1 MKKIAKKISSY
12 LLLAVPF
19 GVAALYAATTP
30 RVSANVLKVV
40 ELSLDDRIKSL
51 WPDNP
56 FSIIRLT
63 RGLYLDGYG
72 AVFTVDVSP
81 VLSTTSMM
89 HPTVTK
95 DEVVKA
101 HKIRGERIAELRT
114 AMRLAVADAAASLD
128 PVPADDQIT
137 LVVYLAYHEW
147 EDVSGMPGQITF
159 RGKKKALIDAKRAG
173 AAALAQVVTVTEN

>member
-1 MKKIAKKISSY
+1 MKKITSY

-19 GVAALYAATTP
+19 CAAAIFAATTP
-30 RVSANVLKVV
+30 RVSGNVLKVV

-114 AMRLAVADAAASLD
+114 AMRAAVADMASALE
-128 PVPADDQIT
+128 PVPADEQVT
-137 LVVYLAYHEW
+137 LVVYLTYHDW
-147 EDVSGMPGQITF
+147 EDISG
-159 RGKKKALIDAKRAG
+159 
-173 AAALAQVVTVTEN
+173 

>member
-1 MKKIAKKISSY
+1 MKNILKY
-12 LLLAVPF
+12 LLLAVPLC
-19 GVAALYAATTP
+19 AATIAATTP
-30 RVSANVLKVV
+30 RISGNLLKVV
-40 ELSLDDRIKSL
+40 ETSLDDRVKSL

-56 FSIIRLT
+56 FSVIRLT

-101 HKIRGERIAELRT
+101 HKVRLERVAQLRT
-114 AMRLAVADAAASLD
+114 AMRAAVADAAASLD
-128 PVPADDQIT
+128 PVPADDQVT

-147 EDVSGMPGQITF
+147 EDINGTPGQMTF
-159 RGKKKALIDAKRAG
+159 RGKKKALIEAKRAG
-173 AAALAQVVTVTEN
+173 AAALAQAVTVTEN

>member
-1 MKKIAKKISSY
+1 MKKMTSY

-19 GVAALYAATTP
+19 GVAALYAAAQP

-40 ELSLDDRIKSL
+40 ELSLDDRVKSL

-56 FSIIRLT
+56 FPIVRPT

-72 AVFTVDVSP
+72 AVFTADVSP

-95 DEVVKA
+95 DEVVKG
-101 HKIRGERIAELRT
+101 HKVRGERLAQLKQ
-114 AMRLAVADAAASLD
+114 AMQLAVADAAASLD
-128 PVPADDQIT
+128 PVPADEQIT
-137 LVVYLAYHEW
+137 LVVY
-147 EDVSGMPGQITF
+147 
-159 RGKKKALIDAKRAG
+159 
-173 AAALAQVVTVTEN
+173 

>member
-1 MKKIAKKISSY
+1 MTKISKC
-12 LLLAVPF
+12 LLLAVPLC
-19 GVAALYAATTP
+19 AAAMAGRISGNL
-30 RVSANVLKVV
+30 LKTV
-40 ELSLDDRIKSL
+40 ESSLDDRIKSL

-56 FSIIRLT
+56 FSVIRQA

-72 AVFTVDVSP
+72 AVFAMDVSP

-101 HKIRGERIAELRT
+101 HKMRLEHVAELRT
-114 AMRLAVADAAASLD
+114 AMRMAVADAASSLD
-128 PVPADDQIT
+128 PLAADEQVT
-137 LVVYLAYHEW
+137 LVVYLTYHDW
-147 EDVSGMPGQITF
+147 EDISGTPGQITF

-173 AAALAQVVTVTEN
+173 AAALAQAVTVTEN

>member
-1 MKKIAKKISSY
+1 MKKISS
-12 LLLAVPF
+12 LLLAVSLSA
-19 GVAALYAATTP
+19 VAICTAATVAP
-30 RVSANVLKVV
+30 RVSGNVLKAV
-40 ELSLDDRIKSL
+40 EASLDDRVKAL

-56 FSIIRLT
+56 FSVIRLS

-95 DEVVKA
+95 EEVVKA
-101 HKIRGERIAELRT
+101 HKVRAERIPQLKQ
-114 AMRLAVADAAASLD
+114 AMRLAVADIASTLD

-137 LVVYLAYHEW
+137 LVVYLTCAEW
-147 EDVSGMPGQITF
+147 EDVSGMPAQLTF

-173 AAALAQVVTVTEN
+173 VAALTQAVQVTEN

>member
-1 MKKIAKKISSY
+1 MKKITSY
-12 LLLAVPF
+12 LLLAVPLF
-19 GVAALYAATTP
+19 AAAVYAATTP
-30 RVSANVLKVV
+30 RVSVNVLKVV

-51 WPDNP
+51 WPENP

-101 HKIRGERIAELRT
+101 HKVRGERIAQLKQ

-128 PVPADDQIT
+128 PVPADDQVT
-137 LVVYLAYHEW
+137 LVVYLASHDW
-147 EDVSGMPGQITF
+147 EDVSGMPGQMTF
-159 RGKKKALIDAKRAG
+159 RGKKKVLLDAKHAG
-173 AAALAQVVTVTEN
+173 VAALTQAVTITEN

>member
-1 MKKIAKKISSY
+1 MNKISKC
-12 LLLAVPF
+12 LLLAVPLC
-19 GVAALYAATTP
+19 AAAIAATTP
-30 RVSANVLKVV
+30 RISGNLLKMV
-40 ELSLDDRIKSL
+40 ETSLDDRIKSL
-51 WPDNP
+51 WSENP

-101 HKIRGERIAELRT
+101 HKVRLERVAELRT
-114 AMRLAVADAAASLD
+114 AMRAAVADAASSLD
-128 PVPADDQIT
+128 PVPSDEQVT
-137 LVVYLAYHEW
+137 LVVYLTYHDW
-147 EDVSGMPGQITF
+147 EDISGTPGQMTF

-173 AAALAQVVTVTEN
+173 AAALAQAVTVTDN

>member
-1 MKKIAKKISSY
+1 MKNISKY
-12 LLLAVPF
+12 LLLAVPLC
-19 GVAALYAATTP
+19 AAAIAASTP
-30 RVSANVLKVV
+30 RVSGNVLKAV

-51 WPDNP
+51 WPENP

-128 PVPADDQIT
+128 PVPADDQ
-137 LVVYLAYHEW
+137 
-147 EDVSGMPGQITF
+147 
-159 RGKKKALIDAKRAG
+159 
-173 AAALAQVVTVTEN
+173 

>member
-1 MKKIAKKISSY
+1 MKKISSY
-12 LLLAVPF
+12 LLAVPF
-19 GVAALYAATTP
+19 CAVAICAAANTLH
-30 RVSANVLKVV
+30 VSANVLKIV

-56 FSIIRLT
+56 FPIVRPT

-101 HKIRGERIAELRT
+101 HKVRGERITQLRQ
-114 AMRLAVADAAASLD
+114 AGRLAVADAAASLD

-147 EDVSGMPGQITF
+147 EDVSGMPGQMTF

-173 AAALAQVVTVTEN
+173 GAALAQAVTVTEN